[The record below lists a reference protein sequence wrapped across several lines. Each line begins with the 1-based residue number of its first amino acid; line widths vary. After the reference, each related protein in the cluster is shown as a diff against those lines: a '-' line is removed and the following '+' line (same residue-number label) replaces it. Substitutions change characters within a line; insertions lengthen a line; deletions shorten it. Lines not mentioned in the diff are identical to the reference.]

1 MPSGGRG
8 ALCHG
13 TIRSCRIRPVTR
25 CASTG
30 VPSIDGPLRS
40 KRPPTRTGGSPCSS
54 RSSRVGATTP
64 THSTGR
70 WTGGAR
76 SSSRARSG
84 WLGGTYG
91 ITDDDEFV
99 GVVRFDSRASAEAN
113 SARPEQ
119 GAWWEETARLF
130 DGEASF
136 HDCDDVT
143 MMLDGGSDDAGFVQ
157 VIQGRLS
164 DPEQFRHMMEG
175 PMDML
180 HEARPDIIG
189 GTIAIARRRLLHA
202 DDVVPHRGRGARG
215 REEDPAARGA
225 AGDGADERR

>member
-1 MPSGGRG
+1 VFIQVIQGRCTDADAIHRQMDRWREELEPS
-8 ALCHG
+8 
-13 TIRSCRIRPVTR
+13 
-25 CASTG
+25 
-30 VPSIDGPLRS
+30 S
-40 KRPPTRTGGSPCSS
+40 K
-54 RSSRVGATTP
+54 
-64 THSTGR
+64 
-70 WTGGAR
+70 
-76 SSSRARSG
+76 G

-91 ITDDDEFV
+91 ITDDGEFV

-130 DGEASF
+130 DGEVSF

-164 DPEQFRHMMEG
+164 DPERFRHMMEG

-189 GTIAIARRRLLHA
+189 GTIAIDADGFFTQTMAFRTEAEAREGEHLSPPPEAQAEMDEMMALMSDVSYHDLHHPWFA
-202 DDVVPHRGRGARG
+202 TAGGR
-215 REEDPAARGA
+215 
-225 AGDGADERR
+225 

>member
-1 MPSGGRG
+1 MDRWREELEPG
-8 ALCHG
+8 AQ
-13 TIRSCRIRPVTR
+13 
-25 CASTG
+25 
-30 VPSIDGPLRS
+30 
-40 KRPPTRTGGSPCSS
+40 
-54 RSSRVGATTP
+54 
-64 THSTGR
+64 
-70 WTGGAR
+70 
-76 SSSRARSG
+76 G

-91 ITDDDEFV
+91 ITDDGEFV

-119 GAWWEETARLF
+119 GAWWEQTARLF

-164 DPEQFRHMMEG
+164 DPERFRHMMEG

-189 GTIAIARRRLLHA
+189 GTIAVDADGFFTQTMAFRTEDAAREGEQKSPPPETQAEMDEMMALMSDVSYHDLHHPWFA
-202 DDVVPHRGRGARG
+202 TAGAR
-215 REEDPAARGA
+215 
-225 AGDGADERR
+225 

>member
-1 MPSGGRG
+1 MFIQVIQGRCTDADALHRQMDRWRDELEPG
-8 ALCHG
+8 AQ
-13 TIRSCRIRPVTR
+13 
-25 CASTG
+25 
-30 VPSIDGPLRS
+30 
-40 KRPPTRTGGSPCSS
+40 
-54 RSSRVGATTP
+54 
-64 THSTGR
+64 
-70 WTGGAR
+70 
-76 SSSRARSG
+76 G

-91 ITDDDEFV
+91 ITDDGEFV

-119 GAWWEETARLF
+119 GAWWEETARYF

-164 DPEQFRHMMEG
+164 DPDRFRHMMEG

-189 GTIAIARRRLLHA
+189 GTIAVDADGFFTQTMAFRTESEAREGEKKSPPPEAQAEMDEMTALMSDVSYHDLHHPWFA
-202 DDVVPHRGRGARG
+202 T
-215 REEDPAARGA
+215 
-225 AGDGADERR
+225 AGTH